1 MVGCPFGG
9 AAGGATRSASS
20 DTVSELDDVVARLA
34 LGCEDEKVSEGGK
47 KTGRNEKNERERESL
62 SSSSSSSPSSSSSAR
77 ATLPDEVSERGGALI
92 RSCAEPLYYGDYLQ
106 LDKILDAQRPVS
118 DSVGDAQHDEMLFI
132 TIHQTYEIWF
142 KQILFELDSIR
153 AIFSELTIGAQKIST
168 ALHRLLRVVEVFKIL
183 VDQVRVLE
191 TMTSQEFLNFRDYLF
206 PASGFQSFQFR
217 LIEIKFGV
225 QRPREHTDRFM
236 SALSPKHRAAVQKA
250 LDEPS
255 LFDYVERWLRN
266 IPFREFRGYNFQ
278 ESYRKATDRVME
290 LDRAVIEAQ
299 VSGDELRKSQAEL
312 RKTQYMY
319 DSVFRR
325 EVHEE
330 LREKGARRLG
340 FRATSSAL
348 FIVLYEH
355 EPMLHLP
362 ARLLRALVDIDDAM
376 NQWRYRHTQMVHKM
390 IGMKLGTGGSLGFSY
405 LRSTVDSLKVFF
417 DLSNMSTLLIP
428 KRLLPELPPV
438 VRDQLK
444 YFHSIEPYDR
454 TLFELGGGGDSI
466 VDWSFC

>member
-1 MVGCPFGG
+1 VRAGGRCAARGRDMVGCPFGAG
-9 AAGGATRSASS
+9 AYTSAAQTTDPSLRVL
-20 DTVSELDDVVARLA
+20 DAAVSKLA
-34 LGCEDEKVSEGGK
+34 LGEDVA
-47 KTGRNEKNERERESL
+47 
-62 SSSSSSSPSSSSSAR
+62 PSDAVGSATTPAGTAEDAAAAPR
-77 ATLPDEVSERGGALI
+77 GILPDEVSERGAALI
-92 RSCAEPLYYGDYLQ
+92 RSCAEPLYYGDYLE
-106 LDKILDAQRPVS
+106 LDKILSAQHPVS

-132 TIHQTYEIWF
+132 TIHQTYELWF

-153 AIFSELTIGAQKIST
+153 AIFSELTIGAQKISS
-168 ALHRLLRVVEVFKIL
+168 ALHRLLRVHEVFKIL

-225 QRPREHTDRFM
+225 QRPAEHTARFM
-236 SALSPKHRAAVQKA
+236 AALKPEHRVAVQAA

-266 IPFREFRGYNFQ
+266 MPFREFRGYSFQ
-278 ESYRKATDRVME
+278 DSYRKATDRAIA

-299 VSGDELRKSQAEL
+299 IHGDELLKSEAEL

-319 DSVFRR
+319 SSVFKR
-325 EVHEE
+325 EVHDE
-330 LREKGARRLG
+330 LRTNGARRLG

-348 FIVLYEH
+348 FIALYEH

-362 ARLLRALVDIDDAM
+362 ARLLRALVDIDDVI

-390 IGMKLGTGGSLGFSY
+390 IGVKLGTGGSLGFAY

-417 DLSNMSTLLIP
+417 DLSNMSTLLLP
-428 KRLLPELPPV
+428 KRLLPELPPM

-444 YFHSIEPYDR
+444 YFHSVEPYDR
-454 TLFELGGGGDSI
+454 TLFELGSGGDSI